1 MRGCKALAPSSPFS
15 ENPLGNGVVDSV
27 SPLFPHYSSDGAN
40 GNSKFLALRPGLRGP
55 RLGAPGGR
63 REPVRPAR
71 FRSAE
76 AFFWYGEIGGVKT
89 SSLRMPPNS

>member
-27 SPLFPHYSSDGAN
+27 SPLFSHYSSDGAN

-63 REPVRPAR
+63 RDQ
-71 FRSAE
+71 SLQH
-76 AFFWYGEIGGVKT
+76 AFAALRLFSGMGRQGE
-89 SSLRMPPNS
+89 